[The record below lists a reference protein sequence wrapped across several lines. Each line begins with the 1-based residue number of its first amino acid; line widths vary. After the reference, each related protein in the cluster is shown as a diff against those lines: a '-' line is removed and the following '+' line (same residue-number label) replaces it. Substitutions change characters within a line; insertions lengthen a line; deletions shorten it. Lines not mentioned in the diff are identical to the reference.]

1 MVCGLE
7 GRADILC
14 ILQALLKVYNVVH
27 AIDFRGHG
35 ASRTSS
41 DADLS
46 IDTLVQDMVAVIG
59 HIIPEP
65 SAESSEA
72 EKPQTVIVGHRYEQ
86 YSSVFINPSIDVYL
100 TM

>member
-7 GRADILC
+7 GRSDILC
-14 ILQALLKVYNVVH
+14 ISQALLKAHYVVH

-35 ASRTSS
+35 ASHTSG

-46 IDTLVQDMVAVIG
+46 IDTLVQDMVAVIAR
-59 HIIPEP
+59 IIP
-65 SAESSEA
+65 ESSEA

-86 YSSVFINPSIDVYL
+86 CSSVFINPSIDVYL